1 MVFKLRGS
9 DKTERTGQGQF
20 LQERIV
26 GAFQGDLQ
34 LCFTECFNINNLVCQ
49 LQPGVTLT
57 VIEHCAE
64 VFCRRLGIERFTVG
78 EFHVITQG
86 EGPGFTIF

>member
-1 MVFKLRGS
+1 MLIQFRCLQNPRSVANRRFNRIHGFMVFKLRGG

-34 LCFTECFNINNLVCQ
+34 LCFTECFNINNLVASSSQ
-49 LQPGVTLT
+49 
-57 VIEHCAE
+57 A
-64 VFCRRLGIERFTVG
+64 
-78 EFHVITQG
+78 
-86 EGPGFTIF
+86 